1 MSTRYYIQ
9 VPNTFTIM
17 ELIAESTPKRINN
30 IRNKVFGNLIFE
42 MKVVTS
48 SGLIFKCF
56 CNLQQL
62 RMFFSDFFNLALVC
76 KDNEPRHGRTRTKA
90 SFLLL

>member
-56 CNLQQL
+56 LQ
-62 RMFFSDFFNLALVC
+62 FTTI
-76 KDNEPRHGRTRTKA
+76 KDV
-90 SFLLL
+90 FQ